1 MKSLSKAGGFWHARA
16 DASTAGTHR
25 ATPNIFVIFGDD
37 IGQTNVS
44 AYSGSR
50 GVRTALRCL
59 A

>member
-1 MKSLSKAGGFWHARA
+1 VSGFWLALA
-16 DASTAGTHR
+16 DASTAGAHR